1 MGHQRITKDQALR
14 AATHKDRR
22 CWRWLW
28 RVALL
33 IACGFSPVQAPEV
46 SSSPLFPVPPALQPN
61 IAFWNRIFTELDTD
75 SGVLHDAV
83 DVTVIYHTF
92 VSLPS
97 DRHRRSQLIDQHR
110 EHYQSIL
117 ETLADQQGQPQ
128 NAEEQRVR
136 ALFPTPLTPD
146 QCRAVAQRMRFQ
158 RGLRDQFAA
167 GLARSGAYLPVIE
180 PLFKTAGLPTA
191 LTLLPHI
198 ESSFN
203 NRAYSR
209 SGAAGIWQFT
219 QGTGRHFLTINEVV
233 DERLDIRRASQAAAQ
248 LLHHNYR
255 KLGTWPL
262 AITAY
267 NHGAYGMRQA
277 VDQVGSTDFD
287 VIMQQYQSPTFG
299 FASRNF
305 YAEFLAVLDIMQ
317 DPDQWF
323 PGLLYDSPLR
333 FHRLK
338 LNAYVTLSTLETYL
352 GIDRRDLRRWNP
364 FLRRVLSPTYL
375 RIPKGVTI
383 YVAQEQMRR
392 AALQARWNA
401 IPSRLKFT
409 NQLEPLT
416 IRVRSGETLSHL
428 ARRLDTTTPA
438 LAKANGLRRPYRI
451 RAGQRL
457 RVPYQLA
464 TRPRYRVRTGET
476 LSAIA
481 ERVVASQT
489 VLAKMNDLK
498 PPYRLRAGQVL
509 RVPAYDPQ
517 YRRYWVQPGETLS
530 TIAQQAQL
538 TVSAIAAMNNLK
550 PPYII
555 RKGQFLRL
563 PRSSPPPRR
572 YRVRHGDA
580 LSSIAERAGTTVTV
594 LASLNNLQ
602 HPYQI
607 RPGQLL
613 TLPSQSAQPIQQQG

>member
-1 MGHQRITKDQALR
+1 MGHQVITQHQALK
-14 AATHKDRR
+14 AAIHRDRR
-22 CWRWLW
+22 RWRWLW

-33 IACGFSPVQAPEV
+33 VACGVCPVQAQEAP
-46 SSSPLFPVPPALQPN
+46 PTHRFPVPQALQPN
-61 IAFWNRIFTELDTD
+61 VAFWIRIFTELDTN

-92 VSLPS
+92 ASLPS
-97 DRHRRSQLIDQHR
+97 DRHQHSQLIEQHR
-110 EHYQSIL
+110 EHYQTIL
-117 ETLADQQGQPQ
+117 ETLADNQGQPQ
-128 NAEEQRVR
+128 NAAEQRVR
-136 ALFPTPLTPD
+136 ALFSTPLTPD
-146 QCRAVAQRMRFQ
+146 QYRAAAQRMRFQ

-180 PLFKTAGLPTA
+180 PVFQTAGLPAA

-219 QGTGRHFLTINEVV
+219 QNTGRRYLTINEVV
-233 DERLDIRRASQAAAQ
+233 DERFDIRRASQAAAQ

-255 KLGTWPL
+255 RLGSWPL

-277 VDQVGSTDFD
+277 VDQVDSTDFD

-305 YAEFLAVLDIMQ
+305 YAEFLAVLEIMQ
-317 DPDQWF
+317 DPEQWF
-323 PGLLYDSPLR
+323 PGMLYDSPLK

-375 RIPKGVTI
+375 RIPKGLAI
-383 YVAQEQMRR
+383 YVAQEQMHR
-392 AALQARWNA
+392 AALQARWDA

-409 NQLEPLT
+409 DQLDPVT
-416 IRVRSGETLSHL
+416 VRVRAGETLSHL
-428 ARRLDTTTPA
+428 ARRLGTTTPA
-438 LAKANGLRRPYRI
+438 LAEANGLRRPYRI

-464 TRPRYRVRTGET
+464 THPHYRVRAGET
-476 LSAIA
+476 LSTIA

-530 TIAQQAQL
+530 AIAKRAQL
-538 TVSAIAAMNNLK
+538 TVPEIAAMNGLK
-550 PPYII
+550 RPYII

-563 PRSSPPPRR
+563 PRSHPPPRR

-580 LSSIAERAGTTVTV
+580 LSSIAERAGTTVII
-594 LASLNNLQ
+594 LAALNNLQ
-602 HPYQI
+602 HPYRI

-613 TLPSQSAQPIQQQG
+613 TLPAQSAQTLQQQG

>member
-1 MGHQRITKDQALR
+1 
-14 AATHKDRR
+14 
-22 CWRWLW
+22 
-28 RVALL
+28 VALL
-33 IACGFSPVQAPEV
+33 ITCGFCPVQAQEV
-46 SSSPLFPVPPALQPN
+46 SSSHLFPVPPALQPN
-61 IAFWNRIFTELDTD
+61 IAFWMRIFTELDTN

-110 EHYQSIL
+110 AHYQTIL
-117 ETLADQQGQPQ
+117 ETLADHQGQPQ

-136 ALFPTPLTPD
+136 AFFPTPLTPD
-146 QCRAVAQRMRFQ
+146 QYRAAAQRMRFQ

-167 GLARSGAYLPVIE
+167 GLAQSGAYLPVIE
-180 PLFKTAGLPTA
+180 SVFNTAGLPVA

-219 QGTGRHFLTINEVV
+219 RGTGRRFLTINEVV

-267 NHGAYGMRQA
+267 NHGAYSMRQA
-277 VDQVGSTDFD
+277 VDQVGSTDID

-317 DPDQWF
+317 DPDKWF
-323 PGLLYDSPLR
+323 PGLLYDAPLK
-333 FHRLK
+333 FHHLK

-352 GIDRRDLRRWNP
+352 GLDRRDLQRWNP
-364 FLRRVLSPTYL
+364 FLRRVLGPTYV

-392 AALQARWNA
+392 ATLQARWNT

-409 NQLEPLT
+409 HQLDPLT
-416 IRVRSGETLSHL
+416 IQVRSGETLSHL
-428 ARRLDTTTPA
+428 ARRLGTTTPA
-438 LAKANGLRRPYRI
+438 LAEANGLRRPYRI

-457 RVPYQLA
+457 HVPYQLA
-464 TRPRYRVRTGET
+464 TRPHYRVRAGET
-476 LSAIA
+476 LSTIA
-481 ERVVASQT
+481 ERVVTSQM

-517 YRRYWVQPGETLS
+517 YRQYWVRPGETLS
-530 TIAQQAQL
+530 TIAQEAQL
-538 TVSAIAAMNNLK
+538 EVPAIAAMNDLK
-550 PPYII
+550 RPYII
-555 RKGQFLRL
+555 RQGQFLRL
-563 PRSSPPPRR
+563 PRSSLPPRR

-613 TLPSQSAQPIQQQG
+613 TLPSPSAQTLLQQG